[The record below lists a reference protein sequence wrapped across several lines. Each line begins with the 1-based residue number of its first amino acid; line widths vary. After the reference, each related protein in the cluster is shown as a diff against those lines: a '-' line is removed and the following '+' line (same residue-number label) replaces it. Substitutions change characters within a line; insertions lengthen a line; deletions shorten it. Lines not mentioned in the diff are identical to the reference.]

1 LERLRREFAVTR
13 ILWIGA
19 VLGAIFLPHDEFRAT
34 VAVAAGSLFEAAP
47 LLLFATALPPRLRA
61 GAGALGC
68 GCGGGGLPG
77 ALAPVAIATCWFA
90 FGPLVTAARV
100 AGALAASGALRSGV
114 AAFVARKRGAAK
126 GLRFEAAPGHEGD
139 GCSASERMARA
150 RIAQEGT
157 EGPEPFGE
165 LAAIGACS
173 AAAAPV
179 AALAVHG
186 SGPLQFAL
194 GLVLGV
200 LAPCATAGVALAA
213 GAAHHAPGLAAAILA
228 TSGIAPWREHLRA
241 RWAFLRRHAD
251 AALPLRAS
259 IAAIRPSPAAVMTSR
274 RGSSEPRVA
283 LRAEADTGTGT
294 GTGTGIESES
304 ESNSDGRFASGLLVI
319 ALVALCWRGPAG
331 LVNPRL
337 VALAGAGALCAAR
350 YAWRRPRAPA
360 GAWLVPGVML
370 LALAMGSPA
379 PSYAA
384 NETTAAGGFA
394 GESADFSG
402 ASFGT
407 SGNRPP
413 RLIRF
418 AITCCRLD
426 AEAVEL
432 PLDRALPV
440 RAGSWVAAHGRLAE
454 RSGSLILQVES
465 WHAIRP
471 PADPFVY
478 R

>member
-1 LERLRREFAVTR
+1 V
-13 ILWIGA
+13 
-19 VLGAIFLPHDEFRAT
+19 FLPHDVFRAT
-34 VAVAAGSLFEAAP
+34 LAVAAGSLFEAAP
-47 LLLFATALPPRLRA
+47 LLLFATALPPRFRG
-61 GAGALGC
+61 GAAALGC
-68 GCGGGGLPG
+68 GCGSGALPG

-90 FGPLVTAARV
+90 FGPLVTGARI
-100 AGALAASGALRSGV
+100 AGGLAASGAVRSAVG
-114 AAFVARKRGAAK
+114 ALMARKRGAAK
-126 GLRFEAAPGHEGD
+126 RPRPVAVQAHASIGCPASKRAAPVRTAHD
-139 GCSASERMARA
+139 GNA
-150 RIAQEGT
+150 
-157 EGPEPFGE
+157 GPEPFGE
-165 LAAIGACS
+165 LAAIGASS
-173 AAAAPV
+173 ALAAPV

-194 GLVLGV
+194 GLMLGV

-213 GAAHHAPGLAAAILA
+213 GAAHHAPELAVAILA
-228 TSGIAPWREHLRA
+228 TSGIAPWREHLRT
-241 RWAFLRRHAD
+241 RWVVLRRHRD
-251 AALPLRAS
+251 AAHPQRAHL
-259 IAAIRPSPAAVMTSR
+259 AAIGPSTAAVLTTRCGSDVR
-274 RGSSEPRVA
+274 RVGGPKAGRE
-283 LRAEADTGTGT
+283 GH
-294 GTGTGIESES
+294 
-304 ESNSDGRFASGLLVI
+304 SDGRFACGLLVI
-319 ALVALCWRGPAG
+319 ALLALCWRGPAG

-370 LALAMGSPA
+370 LALAGGSPA

-384 NETTAAGGFA
+384 NETTAATGFA
-394 GESADFSG
+394 GEHADFSG
-402 ASFGT
+402 VAFGT

-432 PLDRALPV
+432 PLDRTLPV
-440 RAGSWVAAHGRLAE
+440 RAGSWVAARGRLAE
-454 RSGSLILQVES
+454 PRGSLILRVET
-465 WHAIRP
+465 WREIRP